1 MKKILLAAVL
11 LTGGLLTYG
20 QCEKKVVLTSSKTEH
35 LRADSTIERT
45 DDEQTVIEFD
55 KSTISITPGE
65 NHMTGTVKSYT
76 CNWTTPYKVGKTRL
90 KVTLT
95 NPEGESRDATLTIEG
110 KDGHIVFLAELDNMP
125 DKKIRLFADK
135 FEEKQ

>member
-1 MKKILLAAVL
+1 MKKILLAAA
-11 LTGGLLTYG
+11 LTTTGLITYA

-35 LRADSTIERT
+35 LRADSTIERSE
-45 DDEQTVIEFD
+45 DEHTVIEFD

-65 NHMTGTVKSYT
+65 NHMTGTIKSYT
-76 CNWTTPYKVGKTRL
+76 CDWTTPYKVGKTRL

-95 NPEGESRDATLTIEG
+95 NNEGESKGATLTIEG
-110 KDGHIVFLAELDNMP
+110 KDGRIVLLAELDDMP
-125 DKKIRLFADK
+125 DRKIRLVADK